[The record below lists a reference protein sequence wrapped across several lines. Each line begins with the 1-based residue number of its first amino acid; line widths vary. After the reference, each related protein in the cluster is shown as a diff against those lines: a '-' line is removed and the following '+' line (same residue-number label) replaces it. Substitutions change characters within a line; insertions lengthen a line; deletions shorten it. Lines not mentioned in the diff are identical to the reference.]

1 MQYFNVLLHTSHFIS
16 RALNMM
22 FYLEVKLTDMQNYGY
37 KYYGTYLIYY
47 YARAMVSAPTSRI
60 LVTTKFLNINNFTFL
75 NRNFLFQNS
84 ANAVCCIN
92 CQSDCKMLCIY

>member
-1 MQYFNVLLHTSHFIS
+1 MQYFNVLLHTTHFIS

-47 YARAMVSAPTSRI
+47 YARAMVSPPTSRI
-60 LVTTKFLNINNFTFL
+60 LVTTKFLNINNLNEFL
-75 NRNFLFQNS
+75 SNTYNMSLKYFALFNKEFRNH
-84 ANAVCCIN
+84 
-92 CQSDCKMLCIY
+92 

>member
-37 KYYGTYLIYY
+37 KYYGTYSIYY
-47 YARAMVSAPTSRI
+47 YAIAMVNMSLKYFA
-60 LVTTKFLNINNFTFL
+60 LFNKFPFSKFCQCCLLHQLPEQLQNALNH
-75 NRNFLFQNS
+75 
-84 ANAVCCIN
+84 
-92 CQSDCKMLCIY
+92 

>member
-47 YARAMVSAPTSRI
+47 YARAMVNMSLKYFALFNLTLCLI
-60 LVTTKFLNINNFTFL
+60 CLIKKEF
-75 NRNFLFQNS
+75 RNH
-84 ANAVCCIN
+84 
-92 CQSDCKMLCIY
+92 

>member
-1 MQYFNVLLHTSHFIS
+1 MQYFNMLLHASHFIS

-37 KYYGTYLIYY
+37 KYYGTYLTYY

-60 LVTTKFLNINNFTFL
+60 LNMSLKYFALFTVL
-75 NRNFLFQNS
+75 IILH
-84 ANAVCCIN
+84 
-92 CQSDCKMLCIY
+92 